1 MDILRH
7 IHFLSSSNDSSVKK
21 IIGWPHKNV
30 KNSCVCFGDFN
41 GFLDPLFIVSFL
53 LQYFAVNMFNSNLC
67 AHLSEFFRQILVRN
81 ITPALHEVISFK
93 EKQNIT

>member
-1 MDILRH
+1 MTP
-7 IHFLSSSNDSSVKK
+7 VYK
-21 IIGWPHKNV
+21 ISLDGHTKNV
-30 KNSCVCFGDFN
+30 KNSCACFGGFKD
-41 GFLDPLFIVSFL
+41 FLDPLFIVSFL
-53 LQYFAVNMFNSNLC
+53 LQYFAVNMFN